1 MKKVAIFD
9 DFYTE
14 SEKLE
19 ADINEWLDEYKVDA
33 IDIDVKT
40 YISAFNDEVC
50 KDGIEQ
56 TRNCI
61 VFYAVVT
68 YEE

>member
-9 DFYTE
+9 DFYTD
-14 SEKLE
+14 SQRLEKDINKWIE
-19 ADINEWLDEYKVDA
+19 QYKIDSADIN
-33 IDIDVKT
+33 IKT
-40 YISAFNDEVC
+40 YISAFNDEIC
-50 KDGIEQ
+50 GDGTEQ
-56 TRNCI
+56 TVNCV